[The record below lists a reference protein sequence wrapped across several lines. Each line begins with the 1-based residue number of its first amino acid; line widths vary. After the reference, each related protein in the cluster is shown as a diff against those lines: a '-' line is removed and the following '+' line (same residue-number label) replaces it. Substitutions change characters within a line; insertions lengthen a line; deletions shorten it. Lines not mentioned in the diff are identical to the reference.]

1 MLYDGMINNFKN
13 ILEPLLEHGW
23 QFTSEDSTYIQ
34 MNKVYSELEEISIQ
48 VSNKYV
54 HMSLPIKNS
63 VYSYYKRLDNISD
76 SLNFINNYISDFS

>member
-76 SLNFINNYISDFS
+76 SLNFVNDYISDFS